1 MKVYKRSEGFNKRL
15 YRKGSGARAE
25 FLVLGEWVK
34 SAWTNI
40 ELESPEFNL
49 IGNNFR
55 LK

>member
-1 MKVYKRSEGFNKRL
+1 MKVYKRSEGFNKKL
-15 YRKGSGARAE
+15 YRKGPKDKAE
-25 FLVLGEWVK
+25 FLVLGEWVR
-34 SAWTNI
+34 SAWANI

>member
-15 YRKGSGARAE
+15 YRKGSGAMAE
-25 FLVLGEWVK
+25 FLVSDRWVQ
-34 SAWTNI
+34 SVWANI
-40 ELESPEFNL
+40 ELESPMFIL